1 MRLFWQII
9 VLSAVLL
16 EAGKER
22 ALAAS
27 NAAIVNDNGS
37 AGRQVAPTS
46 TKTVYGFLDFT
57 TIVSDTMMIFK
68 PSKSGGNKAR
78 NAFASPRTASVVLN
92 KFNKPGPVNGHRA
105 KVEASQP
112 VPLESSATVQLSE
125 ERDDDEQSR
134 GRSGNGR
141 FKPSRPRQTT
151 TPSNVHIEGSLVNF
165 EDPSGSSQSTPRGKA
180 ALTERLKVPRRQTI
194 SLEGK
199 GPDPVVPSYSVIK
212 SHVDVSSRVD
222 IHIGGLPK
230 QVQSGSS
237 AGSRFLPKQ
246 VEVRMEVNLSPP
258 TKKSATT
265 TTAASLPAGQSLV
278 SKTVG
283 TRIQNGM
290 TTIHETSVIGTTI
303 DGQYAH
309 FVQSTSTVFQEPT
322 ATVDALP
329 PGRSGSVE
337 VVTDKAMTV
346 SVAKPKIT
354 KPGSGPSKPMT
365 EAEDK
370 AHFASLPSLESLFE
384 SVSGPVT
391 TKPEEEL
398 PKAEPQVS
406 RQNIPTVSIQEEVTP
421 PAVQHKSHS
430 SPPVVPRP
438 SNSLNLERRAG
449 LASSPRLRDATPRP
463 QRPDEQR
470 WRYSPTPKPKVAIQ
484 RTSNASGSRFRER
497 LANPGSNSQ
506 PSRDSEAEELSSS
519 VSQNYQEPESP
530 DPTEVITL
538 RVQSVTPEGYSNL
551 YYEIAT
557 IKSPYIM
564 RLGAVRNTRFVTLT
578 RSYTRLITPTP
589 PPASVATLMD
599 DSDYSLP
606 EYEPEALLE
615 PSQPLPDPEN
625 ILATTTPYE
634 QILKES
640 SDTATL
646 PAIIVAATEVT
657 NDYTMQ
663 TVTETFSTTELMLK
677 TSILPY
683 QRAGTTSHMTLTQS
697 YYITRVVVAVK
708 TVPPEDLYQFIP
720 SKKLTDISTNLQEAG
735 SEHNVR
741 LLPGELE
748 FSENDEYSDQEDD
761 GHRNEKRVPAPQDY
775 PTDSDLSS
783 IGQEFDLSSV
793 DRPSAQV
800 DLEPSLVDPA
810 GEFTTRAG
818 TPPLPNSFQQLEPS
832 INVPQQFPTGQETP
846 MLSPEQLQQLAL
858 FRYMNPY
865 AAAGLPFGYPG
876 LPGYGGANGGGQPQ
890 VITTS
895 KPVVRTL
902 DVIRTETVPIWN
914 GVTTIYST
922 ITRTKGTTVVT
933 ETEYG
938 TQTIAA
944 PLNPLF
950 PGQQYTIVSSPVV
963 TEVTTTSTE
972 LRIYRIIFRA
982 QTTYTTVTST
992 TVFPTMVTTY
1002 VSSTVAIQPTAFPAG
1017 LFPGSYP
1024 YAAFG

>member
-16 EAGKER
+16 EAGKEQ

-27 NAAIVNDNGS
+27 NAAVNDNGS
-37 AGRQVAPTS
+37 PDQLSPAT

-68 PSKSGGNKAR
+68 PSKAGGNKAR
-78 NAFASPRTASVVLN
+78 NAFGSQRTASVLLN
-92 KFNKPGPVNGHRA
+92 KSNKPAKIEANQPVL
-105 KVEASQP
+105 EASATAQLAEETPADEPQP
-112 VPLESSATVQLSE
+112 
-125 ERDDDEQSR
+125 R
-134 GRSGNGR
+134 GRSGSVQGGGR
-141 FKPSRPRQTT
+141 FKPNRPRTS
-151 TPSNVHIEGSLVNF
+151 TPSEVNIEGSLLNF
-165 EDPSGSSQSTPRGKA
+165 EEAITQPTPRSKTS
-180 ALTERLKVPRRQTI
+180 LTERLKIPRRQTTI
-194 SLEGK
+194 EAKAS
-199 GPDPVVPSYSVIK
+199 DSIVPLYSVIK

-230 QVQSGSS
+230 VSGSS
-237 AGSRFLPKQ
+237 LGSRFLPKQ
-246 VEVRMEVNLSPP
+246 VEVRMEMNMSPP
-258 TKKSATT
+258 AKKSS
-265 TTAASLPAGQSLV
+265 SLPNTLPLGQSLV
-278 SKTVG
+278 SRTVG
-283 TRIQNGM
+283 TRIQNGL

-322 ATVDALP
+322 ATVGAFH

-337 VVTDKAMTV
+337 VVTDNVVTV
-346 SVAKPKIT
+346 SIVQPKNK
-354 KPGSGPSKPMT
+354 KPGNAGSPSKAST
-365 EAEDK
+365 DAEDQ
-370 AHFASLPSLESLFE
+370 AHFASLPSLESLFK
-384 SVSGPVT
+384 SVSTPV
-391 TKPEEEL
+391 PIQVEEEL
-398 PKAEPQVS
+398 LEAEPEVAKRKIPEISVQEELPSIVINKPSPPSVPKAS
-406 RQNIPTVSIQEEVTP
+406 TSTNG
-421 PAVQHKSHS
+421 
-430 SPPVVPRP
+430 
-438 SNSLNLERRAG
+438 NLERRAG
-449 LASSPRLRDATPRP
+449 LASSSRIRDTTPRP

-470 WRYSPTPKPKVAIQ
+470 WRYSPTPKPKVSIQ

-497 LANPGSNSQ
+497 VVNQSNQ
-506 PSRDSEAEELSSS
+506 PPRDSEFEDHSGSSN
-519 VSQNYQEPESP
+519 NYNQEPESP

-557 IKSPYIM
+557 VKSPYIM

-589 PPASVATLMD
+589 PPAVIATVD
-599 DSDYSLP
+599 DSDYISP
-606 EYEPEALLE
+606 DYEPEALLE
-615 PSQPLPDPEN
+615 SSQPLPDPEN
-625 ILATTTPYE
+625 ILGSTTPYE
-634 QILKES
+634 RILKES

-683 QRAGTTSHMTLTQS
+683 HRGGMTSHMTLTQS

-708 TVPPEDLYQFIP
+708 TVPPEDLYRFIP
-720 SKKLTDISTNLQEAG
+720 SKTLTDISTNLQEAG
-735 SEHNVR
+735 SEHNER

-761 GHRNEKRVPAPQDY
+761 GPRNEKRVPAPQGYSSD
-775 PTDSDLSS
+775 TDLSS

-793 DRPSAQV
+793 DRPALQV

-810 GEFTTRAG
+810 AEFTTRLS
-818 TPPLPNSFQQLEPS
+818 TPPLPNSYQQLEPS
-832 INVPQQFPTGQETP
+832 INGNVPQQLPSGHETP
-846 MLSPEQLQQLAL
+846 ILSPEQLQQLAL

-876 LPGYGGANGGGQPQ
+876 LPGYGGANVGGGTQ

-938 TQTIAA
+938 TATITT
-944 PLNPLF
+944 PVNPLF

-1002 VSSTVAIQPTAFPAG
+1002 VSSTVPIQPTAFPAG

-1024 YAAFG
+1024 FAAFG

>member
-27 NAAIVNDNGS
+27 NAAVNDNGS
-37 AGRQVAPTS
+37 PGHQASLSATT

-57 TIVSDTMMIFK
+57 TIVSDTMMVFK
-68 PSKSGGNKAR
+68 PSKAAGNKAR
-78 NAFASPRTASVVLN
+78 NAFGSQRTASVLLN
-92 KFNKPGPVNGHRA
+92 KSNKPAVIGGNRA
-105 KVEASQP
+105 KIEANQP
-112 VPLESSATVQLSE
+112 VLEASATVQLT
-125 ERDDDEQSR
+125 DGADEHTSAR
-134 GRSGNGR
+134 
-141 FKPSRPRQTT
+141 
-151 TPSNVHIEGSLVNF
+151 LVNF
-165 EDPSGSSQSTPRGKA
+165 EEASTQATPRSKTS
-180 ALTERLKVPRRQTI
+180 LTERLKIPRRQTTV
-194 SLEGK
+194 EAK
-199 GPDPVVPSYSVIK
+199 APDSVVPLYSVIK

-230 QVQSGSS
+230 VSASS
-237 AGSRFLPKQ
+237 SLGSRFLPKQ
-246 VEVRMEVNLSPP
+246 VEVRMEMNMSPP
-258 TKKSATT
+258 AKRSSSVANV
-265 TTAASLPAGQSLV
+265 LPPGQSLV
-278 SKTVG
+278 SRTVG
-283 TRIQNGM
+283 TRIQNGL

-322 ATVDALP
+322 ATVSAFA

-337 VVTDKAMTV
+337 VVTDNVVTV
-346 SVAKPKIT
+346 SVAKPKNN
-354 KPGSGPSKPMT
+354 KHVSSGNSPSKPST
-365 EAEDK
+365 DADDL
-370 AHFASLPSLESLFE
+370 AHFASLPSLESLFK
-384 SVSGPVT
+384 SVSTPAP
-391 TKPEEEL
+391 TKADEEL
-398 PKAEPQVS
+398 PKAESEEAKKKTP
-406 RQNIPTVSIQEEVTP
+406 EVT
-421 PAVQHKSHS
+421 VQEDSASVVIHKS
-430 SPPVVPRP
+430 SPPSVPKP
-438 SNSLNLERRAG
+438 STSPSGNLERRAG
-449 LASSPRLRDATPRP
+449 LASSPRIRDTTPRP

-470 WRYSPTPKPKVAIQ
+470 WRYNPTPKPKVSIQ

-497 LANPGSNSQ
+497 VTNQNNQ
-506 PSRDSEAEELSSS
+506 PSRDSEFEDHSGSNN
-519 VSQNYQEPESP
+519 NYQEPESP

-538 RVQSVTPEGYSNL
+538 RVQSVTPEGYSNI

-557 IKSPYIM
+557 VKSPYIM
-564 RLGAVRNTRFVTLT
+564 RLGAVRNTRYVTLT

-589 PPASVATLMD
+589 PPAVVATVD

-606 EYEPEALLE
+606 DYEPEALLE

-625 ILATTTPYE
+625 ILGTTTPYE

-708 TVPPEDLYQFIP
+708 TVPPEDLYRFIP
-720 SKKLTDISTNLQEAG
+720 SKTLTDISTNLQEAG
-735 SEHNVR
+735 SEHNER

-748 FSENDEYSDQEDD
+748 FSENDEYDQEDD
-761 GHRNEKRVPAPQDY
+761 GPRNEKRVPPPQGYSSDA
-775 PTDSDLSS
+775 DLSS

-793 DRPSAQV
+793 DRPSPQV
-800 DLEPSLVDPA
+800 DLEPSLVDTA
-810 GEFTTRAG
+810 AEFTTRLS

-832 INVPQQFPTGQETP
+832 INGNVPQQLPSGQETP
-846 MLSPEQLQQLAL
+846 ILSPEQLQQLAL

-876 LPGYGGANGGGQPQ
+876 LPGYGAGNVGGGTQ

-895 KPVVRTL
+895 KPVVKTL

-938 TQTIAA
+938 TATITA
-944 PLNPLF
+944 PVNPLF

-1002 VSSTVAIQPTAFPAG
+1002 VSSTVPIQPTAFPAG

-1024 YAAFG
+1024 FAAFG

>member
-9 VLSAVLL
+9 VLSAVIL

-27 NAAIVNDNGS
+27 NAAVNENGS
-37 AGRQVAPTS
+37 PGHQLSLSAAS

-68 PSKSGGNKAR
+68 PSKIGGYKAR
-78 NAFASPRTASVVLN
+78 NAFGSQRTASVLLN
-92 KFNKPGPVNGHRA
+92 KSNRAAAIGNRA
-105 KVEASQP
+105 KIEANQP
-112 VPLESSATVQLSE
+112 VLEASATVQLVE
-125 ERDDDEQSR
+125 DALADEQQSR
-134 GRSGNGR
+134 GRSGLAHGGGR
-141 FKPSRPRQTT
+141 FKPSRPRTSS
-151 TPSNVHIEGSLVNF
+151 PSDVNIEGSLVNF
-165 EDPSGSSQSTPRGKA
+165 EEPTAEPTPRSKTS
-180 ALTERLKVPRRQTI
+180 LTERLKVPRRQTQAEAKASETI
-194 SLEGK
+194 
-199 GPDPVVPSYSVIK
+199 VPSYSVIK

-230 QVQSGSS
+230 VSGSS
-237 AGSRFLPKQ
+237 PGSRFLPKQ
-246 VEVRMEVNLSPP
+246 VEVRMEMNLSPP
-258 TKKSATT
+258 AKQSSSVANV
-265 TTAASLPAGQSLV
+265 LPPGQSLV
-278 SKTVG
+278 SKTTG
-283 TRIQNGM
+283 TRIQNGL

-322 ATVDALP
+322 ATVGALP

-337 VVTDKAMTV
+337 VVTDNVVTV
-346 SVAKPKIT
+346 SVAKPKID
-354 KPGSGPSKPMT
+354 KPNGGGRVPSKVSSDV
-365 EAEDK
+365 EDQ
-370 AHFASLPSLESLFE
+370 AHFASLPSLESLFK
-384 SVSGPVT
+384 SVSTPT
-391 TKPEEEL
+391 PTKVEEEL
-398 PKAEPQVS
+398 PKAEPQVAIRKTAEIS
-406 RQNIPTVSIQEEVTP
+406 VQEDSSS
-421 PAVQHKSHS
+421 AVIHKS
-430 SPPVVPRP
+430 SPPSVAKP
-438 SNSLNLERRAG
+438 SAAPIGNLERRAG
-449 LASSPRLRDATPRP
+449 LASSSRIRETTPRP
-463 QRPDEQR
+463 QRPEEQR
-470 WRYSPTPKPKVAIQ
+470 WRYSPTPKPKVSIQ
-484 RTSNASGSRFRER
+484 RTSNAQGSRFRDR
-497 LANPGSNSQ
+497 LANQSHQ
-506 PSRDSEAEELSSS
+506 PSRDSEFEDHSGSSN
-519 VSQNYQEPESP
+519 NYQEPETP

-538 RVQSVTPEGYSNL
+538 RVQSVTPEGYSNIF
-551 YYEIAT
+551 YEIAT

-589 PPASVATLMD
+589 PPAIMATVD

-606 EYEPEALLE
+606 DYEPEALLE

-625 ILATTTPYE
+625 ILGTTTPYE

-646 PAIIVAATEVT
+646 PAIIVAATEVAK
-657 NDYTMQ
+657 DYTMQ

-708 TVPPEDLYQFIP
+708 TVPPEDLYGFIP
-720 SKKLTDISTNLQEAG
+720 SKTLTDISTNLQEAG
-735 SEHNVR
+735 SEHNER

-761 GHRNEKRVPAPQDY
+761 GPRHEKRVPPPDGYSAD
-775 PTDSDLSS
+775 TDLSS

-793 DRPSAQV
+793 DRPAPQV

-810 GEFTTRAG
+810 AEFTTRSS
-818 TPPLPNSFQQLEPS
+818 TPPLPNSFQQLESS
-832 INVPQQFPTGQETP
+832 INGNVPQQLHSGQETP
-846 MLSPEQLQQLAL
+846 ILSPEQLQQLAL

-876 LPGYGGANGGGQPQ
+876 LPGYGGANAGAQTQ

-895 KPVVRTL
+895 KPVVKTI

-914 GVTTIYST
+914 GATTIYST

-938 TQTIAA
+938 TATIAA
-944 PLNPLF
+944 PVNPLF

-1002 VSSTVAIQPTAFPAG
+1002 VSSTVPIQPTAFPAG

-1024 YAAFG
+1024 FAAFG

>member
-1 MRLFWQII
+1 
-9 VLSAVLL
+9 
-16 EAGKER
+16 
-22 ALAAS
+22 
-27 NAAIVNDNGS
+27 
-37 AGRQVAPTS
+37 
-46 TKTVYGFLDFT
+46 
-57 TIVSDTMMIFK
+57 
-68 PSKSGGNKAR
+68 
-78 NAFASPRTASVVLN
+78 
-92 KFNKPGPVNGHRA
+92 
-105 KVEASQP
+105 
-112 VPLESSATVQLSE
+112 
-125 ERDDDEQSR
+125 
-134 GRSGNGR
+134 
-141 FKPSRPRQTT
+141 
-151 TPSNVHIEGSLVNF
+151 
-165 EDPSGSSQSTPRGKA
+165 
-180 ALTERLKVPRRQTI
+180 
-194 SLEGK
+194 
-199 GPDPVVPSYSVIK
+199 
-212 SHVDVSSRVD
+212 
-222 IHIGGLPK
+222 
-230 QVQSGSS
+230 
-237 AGSRFLPKQ
+237 
-246 VEVRMEVNLSPP
+246 MEMNMSPP
-258 TKKSATT
+258 TKKSSSVANL
-265 TTAASLPAGQSLV
+265 LPPGQSLV

-283 TRIQNGM
+283 TRIQNGL

-322 ATVDALP
+322 ATVGAFS

-337 VVTDKAMTV
+337 VVTDKPMTV
-346 SVAKPKIT
+346 SVAKPKNN
-354 KPGSGPSKPMT
+354 KPGNAGNSPSKAST
-365 EAEDK
+365 DAEDQ
-370 AHFASLPSLESLFE
+370 AHFASLPSLESLFK
-384 SVSGPVT
+384 SVGSPVLT
-391 TKPEEEL
+391 QTEEEPLKAEPEVAKRKIEEVSVHEEL
-398 PKAEPQVS
+398 PSVV
-406 RQNIPTVSIQEEVTP
+406 ID
-421 PAVQHKSHS
+421 KSS
-430 SPPVVPRP
+430 SPSVPKT
-438 SNSLNLERRAG
+438 STSTNGNLERRAG
-449 LASSPRLRDATPRP
+449 LASSPRIRDTTQRP

-470 WRYSPTPKPKVAIQ
+470 WRYSPTPKPKVSIQ

-497 LANPGSNSQ
+497 VVNQNNQ
-506 PSRDSEAEELSSS
+506 PPRDGEFEDHSDSINHS
-519 VSQNYQEPESP
+519 QEPESP

-557 IKSPYIM
+557 VKSPYIM

-589 PPASVATLMD
+589 PPAVIATVD
-599 DSDYSLP
+599 DSDYISP
-606 EYEPEALLE
+606 DYEPEALLE

-625 ILATTTPYE
+625 ILGTTSPYE
-634 QILKES
+634 RILKES

-683 QRAGTTSHMTLTQS
+683 HRGGMTSQMTLTQS

-708 TVPPEDLYQFIP
+708 TVPPEDLYRFIP
-720 SKKLTDISTNLQEAG
+720 SKTLTDISTNLQEAG
-735 SEHNVR
+735 SEHNER

-761 GHRNEKRVPAPQDY
+761 GPRHEKRVPAPQGYSSD
-775 PTDSDLSS
+775 TDLSS

-793 DRPSAQV
+793 DRPAHQV

-810 GEFTTRAG
+810 AEFTTRIS

-832 INVPQQFPTGQETP
+832 INSNVPQQLATGQETP
-846 MLSPEQLQQLAL
+846 ILSPEQLQQLAL

-865 AAAGLPFGYPG
+865 AAAGLPFGYAG
-876 LPGYGGANGGGQPQ
+876 LPGYGGGHAGVGTQ

-895 KPVVRTL
+895 KPVIRTL

-938 TQTIAA
+938 TATITA
-944 PLNPLF
+944 PVNPLF

-1002 VSSTVAIQPTAFPAG
+1002 VSSTVPIQPTAFPAG

-1024 YAAFG
+1024 FAAFG

>member
-27 NAAIVNDNGS
+27 NAAVNDNGTP
-37 AGRQVAPTS
+37 GRQASLSATT

-68 PSKSGGNKAR
+68 PSKAAGNKAR
-78 NAFASPRTASVVLN
+78 NAFGSHRTASVLLN
-92 KFNKPGPVNGHRA
+92 KSNKPAAIGNRA
-105 KVEASQP
+105 KLEASQP
-112 VPLESSATVQLSE
+112 VLESSATVQLTE
-125 ERDDDEQSR
+125 ETRPDQPHA
-134 GRSGNGR
+134 RSGSVQGGGR
-141 FKPSRPRQTT
+141 FKPSRPRTS
-151 TPSNVHIEGSLVNF
+151 TPSEVHIEGSLINF
-165 EDPSGSSQSTPRGKA
+165 EEASTQATPRSKTS
-180 ALTERLKVPRRQTI
+180 LTERLKIPRRQTTV
-194 SLEGK
+194 EAK
-199 GPDPVVPSYSVIK
+199 APDSVVPLYSVIK

-230 QVQSGSS
+230 VSGSS
-237 AGSRFLPKQ
+237 VGSRFLPKQ
-246 VEVRMEVNLSPP
+246 VEVRMEMNMSPP
-258 TKKSATT
+258 AKRSSSV
-265 TTAASLPAGQSLV
+265 ASVLPPGQSLV

-283 TRIQNGM
+283 TRIQNGL

-309 FVQSTSTVFQEPT
+309 FVQSTSTVFQET
-322 ATVDALP
+322 AATASAFA

-337 VVTDKAMTV
+337 VVTDNVVTV
-346 SVAKPKIT
+346 SVAKPKNN
-354 KPGSGPSKPMT
+354 KHASSGNSQSKPST
-365 EAEDK
+365 DADDL
-370 AHFASLPSLESLFE
+370 AHFASLPSLESLFK
-384 SVSGPVT
+384 SVSTPAP
-391 TKPEEEL
+391 TKVEEEL
-398 PKAEPQVS
+398 SKEEEAEEAKKKTPEV
-406 RQNIPTVSIQEEVTP
+406 IVQEDSASV
-421 PAVQHKSHS
+421 VIHKS
-430 SPPVVPRP
+430 SPPSVPKP
-438 SNSLNLERRAG
+438 STSPSGNLERRAG
-449 LASSPRLRDATPRP
+449 LASSSRVRDTTPRP

-470 WRYSPTPKPKVAIQ
+470 WRYSPTPKPKVSIQ

-497 LANPGSNSQ
+497 VTNQNNQ
-506 PSRDSEAEELSSS
+506 PSRDSEFEDHSGSNN
-519 VSQNYQEPESP
+519 NYQEPESP

-538 RVQSVTPEGYSNL
+538 RVQSVTPEGYSNI

-557 IKSPYIM
+557 VKSPYIM
-564 RLGAVRNTRFVTLT
+564 RLGAVRNTRYVTLT

-589 PPASVATLMD
+589 PPAVLATVD

-606 EYEPEALLE
+606 DYEPEALLE

-625 ILATTTPYE
+625 ILGTTTPYE

-646 PAIIVAATEVT
+646 PAIIVAATEVA
-657 NDYTMQ
+657 DEYTLR
-663 TVTETFSTTELMLK
+663 TVTETFSTTELTMK

-683 QRAGTTSHMTLTQS
+683 LRAGTTSHMTLTQS

-720 SKKLTDISTNLQEAG
+720 SKTLTDISTNLQEAG

-748 FSENDEYSDQEDD
+748 FSENDEYSDQDDD
-761 GHRNEKRVPAPQDY
+761 GPRNEKRVPPPQGYSSD
-775 PTDSDLSS
+775 TDLSS

-793 DRPSAQV
+793 DRPSPQV
-800 DLEPSLVDPA
+800 DLEPSLVDTA
-810 GEFTTRAG
+810 AEFTTRLS

-832 INVPQQFPTGQETP
+832 INGNVPQQLPSGQETP
-846 MLSPEQLQQLAL
+846 VLSPEQLQQLAL

-876 LPGYGGANGGGQPQ
+876 LPGYGAGNVGAGTQ

-895 KPVVRTL
+895 KPVVKTL
-902 DVIRTETVPIWN
+902 DVIRTETVPIWD
-914 GVTTIYST
+914 GVKTIYST

-938 TQTIAA
+938 TATIAA
-944 PLNPLF
+944 PVNPLF
-950 PGQQYTIVSSPVV
+950 PGQQFTVVSSPVV

-1002 VSSTVAIQPTAFPAG
+1002 VSSTVPIQPTAFPGG

-1024 YAAFG
+1024 FAAFG

>member
-27 NAAIVNDNGS
+27 NAAVNDNGS
-37 AGRQVAPTS
+37 PGHQASLSATT

-68 PSKSGGNKAR
+68 PSKAAGNKAR
-78 NAFASPRTASVVLN
+78 NAFGSQRTASVLLN
-92 KFNKPGPVNGHRA
+92 KSNKPAAIGNRA
-105 KVEASQP
+105 KIEADQP
-112 VPLESSATVQLSE
+112 VLEASATVQLT
-125 ERDDDEQSR
+125 DGADEHQPHA
-134 GRSGNGR
+134 RSGSVQGSGR
-141 FKPSRPRQTT
+141 FKPGRPRTS
-151 TPSNVHIEGSLVNF
+151 TPSEVHIEGSLVNF
-165 EDPSGSSQSTPRGKA
+165 EEASTQATPRSKTS
-180 ALTERLKVPRRQTI
+180 LTERLKIPRRQTTV
-194 SLEGK
+194 EAK
-199 GPDPVVPSYSVIK
+199 APDSVVPLYSVIK

-230 QVQSGSS
+230 
-237 AGSRFLPKQ
+237 
-246 VEVRMEVNLSPP
+246 VEVRMEMNMSPP
-258 TKKSATT
+258 AKRSSSVANV
-265 TTAASLPAGQSLV
+265 LPPGQSLV
-278 SKTVG
+278 SRTVG
-283 TRIQNGM
+283 TRIQNGL

-322 ATVDALP
+322 ATVSAFA

-337 VVTDKAMTV
+337 VVTDNVVTV
-346 SVAKPKIT
+346 SVAKPKNN
-354 KPGSGPSKPMT
+354 KQSSGGNSASKPST
-365 EAEDK
+365 DADDL
-370 AHFASLPSLESLFE
+370 AHFASLPSLESLFK
-384 SVSGPVT
+384 SVSTPAP
-391 TKPEEEL
+391 TKADEEL
-398 PKAEPQVS
+398 PKAES
-406 RQNIPTVSIQEEVTP
+406 EEVVKKTP
-421 PAVQHKSHS
+421 DVNVQEDSPSVVIHKSSPS
-430 SPPVVPRP
+430 SVPKP
-438 SNSLNLERRAG
+438 STSPSGNLERRAG
-449 LASSPRLRDATPRP
+449 LASSLRIRDTTPRP

-470 WRYSPTPKPKVAIQ
+470 WRYSPTPKPKVSIQ

-497 LANPGSNSQ
+497 VTNQNNQ
-506 PSRDSEAEELSSS
+506 PSRDGEFEDHSGSNN
-519 VSQNYQEPESP
+519 NYQEPESP

-538 RVQSVTPEGYSNL
+538 RVQSVTPEGYSNI

-557 IKSPYIM
+557 VKSPYIM
-564 RLGAVRNTRFVTLT
+564 RLGAVRNTRYVTLT

-589 PPASVATLMD
+589 PPAVVATVD

-606 EYEPEALLE
+606 DYEPEALLE

-625 ILATTTPYE
+625 IIGTTTPYE

-708 TVPPEDLYQFIP
+708 TVPPEDLYRFIP
-720 SKKLTDISTNLQEAG
+720 SKTLTDISTNLQEAG
-735 SEHNVR
+735 SEHNER

-761 GHRNEKRVPAPQDY
+761 GPRNEKRVPPPKGYSSDA
-775 PTDSDLSS
+775 DLSS

-793 DRPSAQV
+793 DRPSPQV
-800 DLEPSLVDPA
+800 DLEPSLVDTA
-810 GEFTTRAG
+810 AEFTTRLS

-832 INVPQQFPTGQETP
+832 INGNVPQPLPSGQETP
-846 MLSPEQLQQLAL
+846 VLSPEQLQQLAL

-876 LPGYGGANGGGQPQ
+876 LPGYGAGNVGGGTQ

-895 KPVVRTL
+895 KPVVKTL

-938 TQTIAA
+938 TATITA
-944 PLNPLF
+944 PVNPLF

-1002 VSSTVAIQPTAFPAG
+1002 VSSTVPIQPTAFPAG

-1024 YAAFG
+1024 FAAFG

>member
-16 EAGKER
+16 EAGKDR

-27 NAAIVNDNGS
+27 NAAVNDNGS
-37 AGRQVAPTS
+37 PGHQVSLSATT

-68 PSKSGGNKAR
+68 PSKAAGNKAR
-78 NAFASPRTASVVLN
+78 NAFGSQRTASVLLN
-92 KFNKPGPVNGHRA
+92 KSNKPAAIGSRA
-105 KVEASQP
+105 KIEANQQ
-112 VPLESSATVQLSE
+112 VLEASATVQLTDE
-125 ERDDDEQSR
+125 TRADDHQPHA
-134 GRSGNGR
+134 RSGSVQGGGR
-141 FKPSRPRQTT
+141 FKPSRPRTSI
-151 TPSNVHIEGSLVNF
+151 PSEVNIEGSLLNF
-165 EDPSGSSQSTPRGKA
+165 EEASTQATPRIKTS
-180 ALTERLKVPRRQTI
+180 LTERLKIPRRQTTVEAKAAD
-194 SLEGK
+194 S
-199 GPDPVVPSYSVIK
+199 VVPLYSVIK

-230 QVQSGSS
+230 VSGSS
-237 AGSRFLPKQ
+237 LGSRFLPKQ
-246 VEVRMEVNLSPP
+246 VEVRMEMNMSPP
-258 TKKSATT
+258 TKQTSSA
-265 TTAASLPAGQSLV
+265 ANVLPPGQSLV
-278 SKTVG
+278 SRTVG
-283 TRIQNGM
+283 TRIQNGL

-322 ATVDALP
+322 ATVSAFA

-337 VVTDKAMTV
+337 VVTDNVVTV
-346 SVAKPKIT
+346 SVAKPKNN
-354 KPGSGPSKPMT
+354 KQSSSGNSPSRPST
-365 EAEDK
+365 DADDL
-370 AHFASLPSLESLFE
+370 AHFASLPSLESLFK
-384 SVSGPVT
+384 SVSTPAPT
-391 TKPEEEL
+391 NAEEEL
-398 PKAEPQVS
+398 IKMESEVAKKKTP
-406 RQNIPTVSIQEEVTP
+406 EVT
-421 PAVQHKSHS
+421 VQEDSASVVIHKS
-430 SPPVVPRP
+430 SPPSVPKP
-438 SNSLNLERRAG
+438 STSPSGNLERRAG
-449 LASSPRLRDATPRP
+449 LASSPRIRDTTPRP

-470 WRYSPTPKPKVAIQ
+470 WRYSPTPKPKVSIQ

-497 LANPGSNSQ
+497 VANQNNQ
-506 PSRDSEAEELSSS
+506 PSRESEFEDHSGS
-519 VSQNYQEPESP
+519 NNNDQERESP

-538 RVQSVTPEGYSNL
+538 RVQSVTPEGYSNI

-557 IKSPYIM
+557 VKSSYIM
-564 RLGAVRNTRFVTLT
+564 RLGAVRNTRYVTLT

-589 PPASVATLMD
+589 PPAVIATVD

-606 EYEPEALLE
+606 DYEPEALLE

-657 NDYTMQ
+657 NDYSMQ

-683 QRAGTTSHMTLTQS
+683 QRAGTTTHMTLTQS

-708 TVPPEDLYQFIP
+708 TVPHEDLYGFIP
-720 SKKLTDISTNLQEAG
+720 SKTLTDISTNLQEAG
-735 SEHNVR
+735 SEHNER

-748 FSENDEYSDQEDD
+748 FSENDEYSDQEDE
-761 GHRNEKRVPAPQDY
+761 GPRNEKRVPAPQGYSSD
-775 PTDSDLSS
+775 TDLSS

-793 DRPSAQV
+793 DRPSPQV
-800 DLEPSLVDPA
+800 DLEPSLVDTA
-810 GEFTTRAG
+810 AEFTTRLS

-832 INVPQQFPTGQETP
+832 INGNVPQQLPSGQETP
-846 MLSPEQLQQLAL
+846 ILSPEQLQQLAL

-876 LPGYGGANGGGQPQ
+876 LPGYGAGNVGGGTQ

-895 KPVVRTL
+895 KPVVKTL

-938 TQTIAA
+938 TATITA
-944 PLNPLF
+944 PVNPLF

-1002 VSSTVAIQPTAFPAG
+1002 VSSTVPIQPTAFPAG

-1024 YAAFG
+1024 FAAFG